1 MDLGIPDRKFCF
13 QPILKNSN
21 DRGSNMTVLP
31 TRIILAFTLVIAY
44 CTALPAQQVGAGG
57 GITTGGDAGAA
68 TGAAGVGTG
77 STIGQPTASGAGGT
91 MDAEVAFSAV
101 ERDATV
107 GATGETG
114 LGFSDLSAA
123 NQGGGAGIGGLGGF
137 RGIGGGGFG
146 GLGGL
151 GSLFGGLNTQ
161 GQAARPAIRTRL
173 RSRVLHEPHPPER
186 VERRATQRFRSL
198 STPMSRPEMR
208 GVNVTMEG
216 RRAVLTGTVG
226 SARDHR
232 MSEMLMRLEPGVSVI
247 ENRLQIAGENGVQV
261 GGERIGSP

>member
-1 MDLGIPDRKFCF
+1 MVF
-13 QPILKNSN
+13 
-21 DRGSNMTVLP
+21 P
-31 TRIILAFTLVIAY
+31 TRIILASALLVAY
-44 CTALPAQQVGAGG
+44 CTTLPAQQIGTGG
-57 GITTGGDAGAA
+57 GISTGGGTGTTGGG
-68 TGAAGVGTG
+68 GGIGTG
-77 STIGQPTASGAGGT
+77 STIGQPTATGAGGS

-114 LGFSDLSAA
+114 MGFSELSAA

-137 RGIGGGGFG
+137 RGLGGGGFG

-173 RSRVLHEPHPPER
+173 RSSVLYEPHPPER
-186 VERRATQRFRSL
+186 VESRAVRRFRSL
-198 STPMSRPEMR
+198 STPLSRPAMR

-216 RRAVLTGTVG
+216 RRAILTGTVG

-232 MSEMLMRLEPGVSVI
+232 MSEMLMRLEPGVSEI
-247 ENRLQIAGENGVQV
+247 ENRLEIAGEGGQL